1 MTSYYQL
8 STKQVIEDL
17 HSTEQGLRQEDI
29 LALQTTF
36 GENSIVETKR
46 KSKIVLFLSQF
57 KDLMILIL
65 ILAAAISFI
74 AGEHT
79 DAYVILAIIFANA
92 WMGFSQAHHAEES
105 VKLLKKMSPQ
115 FSMVIRNGNT
125 EKVETTKIVPGE
137 LVILNAGDMVP
148 ADGRILSIH
157 SFKTDES
164 SLTGESQASEKQ
176 VDQMVGNDLAT
187 GDQSNMVFKGT
198 SVTAGSAN
206 MIVTA
211 IGMQTELGKIAA
223 LLKSK
228 TQKTP
233 LQNRLA
239 VFSKQLAFIVLVICA
254 IIFGFGIWQGH
265 PVFQTFLT
273 ALSLA
278 VAALPEA
285 LPAVITIAL
294 ASGARRMSAQQALM
308 KNLPAVETLGSV
320 TYICTDKTGTLT
332 KNCMTVEKAEAVPDK
347 EALLFQAMM
356 LNNEVQFSKEGLL
369 GDSTE
374 TALVAYALNK
384 GITKQAA
391 DEQFPF
397 VSKLPFDS
405 ERMLMSTL
413 HKYQQKWIL
422 FVKGA
427 PIKLLEALKKDQQEQ
442 NKVWL
447 EKNEAWASEGLRVL
461 FFGYKEFDSDPG
473 EITVE
478 LEKGLD
484 FLGVV
489 AMIDPPREEVMEALK
504 ECATAGIK
512 TVMITGDQALTA
524 SAIAKRLGLLNDTNS
539 QIKTGADLQGLSE
552 EDFKNIVNDT
562 TVYARVSPQ
571 QKLAIVKA
579 LQENAAYVAMTGDG
593 VNDAPSLK
601 QADIGIAMGI
611 TGTDVSKEAADM
623 ILMDDNFATIVKAIK
638 EGRRIYDNIRKFILY
653 VLSCNLA
660 EILVIFFAPLF
671 GFAIPL
677 LPIHIL
683 WINLVTDG
691 LPGMVLVAEPAEN
704 NIMNRSP
711 RSPHEKLFAGG
722 MIPNLIWSG
731 AAMTVVSLLI
741 QYWGIKNGYDVKAQQ
756 TMVFTTLCFVQL
768 GNALSIS
775 AAKNFVFSKTMLSKK
790 TIWAVIVG
798 TIALQFC
805 IINIPFLQRIFKTGD
820 IDWKA
825 ILAIGVAGLLCT
837 FCLEQI
843 KTLIRKRE

>member
-1 MTSYYQL
+1 MTSFYQL
-8 STKQVIEDL
+8 SAKQVIEQL
-17 HSTEQGLRQEDI
+17 HSTEQGLAQEDI
-29 LALQTTF
+29 LALQLSF
-36 GENSIVETKR
+36 GENSIVEAKR
-46 KSKIVLFLSQF
+46 KTKLVLFLLQF
-57 KDLMILIL
+57 ADLMILIL
-65 ILAAAISFI
+65 ILAAVISFI

-92 WMGFSQAHHAEES
+92 WMGYSQAQNAEES
-105 VKLLKKMSPQ
+105 VKLLKKLSPQ
-115 FSMVIRNGNT
+115 FSLVTRNGNT
-125 EKVETTKIVPGE
+125 EKVETTDIVPGE

-148 ADGRILSIH
+148 ADGRLLSIH

-164 SLTGESQASEKQ
+164 SLTGESQSSEKIIEQ
-176 VDQMVGNDLAT
+176 ILEHDLAT

-206 MIVTA
+206 MMVTA

-233 LQNRLA
+233 LQKRLA
-239 VFSKQLAFIVLVICA
+239 IFSKQLALIVLVICA

-285 LPAVITIAL
+285 LPAVVTIAL
-294 ASGARRMSAQQALM
+294 ASGARRMSIQQALM

-332 KNCMTVEKAEAVPDK
+332 KNCMTVEKAEAVLNRQS
-347 EALLFQAMM
+347 LLFQAMM
-356 LNNEVQFSKEGLL
+356 LNNEVQFSKDGLM

-374 TALVAYALNK
+374 KALVDYAIKN
-384 GITKQAA
+384 GVTKEEA
-391 DEQFPF
+391 DIQFPF

-413 HKYQQKWIL
+413 HKHQQKWML

-427 PIKLLEALKKDQQEQ
+427 PIKLSEALKKDQQEQ
-442 NKVWL
+442 VKVWL
-447 EKNEAWASEGLRVL
+447 EKNEEWASEGLRVL
-461 FFGYKEFDSDPG
+461 FFGYKEFEIDPG
-473 EITVE
+473 EISLIME
-478 LEKGLD
+478 QDLD
-484 FLGVV
+484 FLGIV
-489 AMIDPPREEVMEALK
+489 AMIDPPREEVINALM

-524 SAIAKRLGLLNDTNS
+524 SAIAKRLGLLNDPNS
-539 QIKTGADLQGLSE
+539 QIKTGADLLVLSE
-552 EDFKNIVNDT
+552 EELRNTVNT
-562 TVYARVSPQ
+562 TSVYARVSPQ
-571 QKLAIVKA
+571 QKLDIVKA
-579 LQENAAYVAMTGDG
+579 LQTNAAYVAMTGDG

-660 EILVIFFAPLF
+660 EILVIFFAPLL

-691 LPGMVLVAEPAEN
+691 LPGMVLVAEPAEK

-711 RSPHEKLFAGG
+711 RSPQEKLFAGV
-722 MIPNLIWSG
+722 MIPKLLWSG
-731 AAMTVVSLLI
+731 AAMTIVSLLI

-756 TMVFTTLCFVQL
+756 TMVFTTLCLVQL

-775 AAKNFVFSKTMLSKK
+775 ASQQFIFSKTMFAKK
-790 TIWAVIVG
+790 AIWVVILG
-798 TIALQFC
+798 TITLQFC
-805 IINIPFLQRIFKTGD
+805 IINIPFLQKIFKTGD

-825 ILAIGVAGLLCT
+825 ILAIGVAGLFCT
-837 FCLEQI
+837 LCLELI
-843 KTLIRKRE
+843 KTLIKKST